1 MRRTR
6 HNGTIGLLSVAVLAV
21 GVTGRLAAEGETSQ
35 EPAAAV
41 QAAVAAAAPQAPKPD
56 FPPHAEVLKDYKK
69 VVSTAGDERS
79 FYTLWTREKDG
90 QMLAELPQ
98 QFANQK
104 HFFAMTVAG
113 GEVFAGLQVTDMY
126 VYWRRFDK
134 RLALIQ
140 PNVRIKATGDSE
152 SKASVE
158 RLFTDRVLL
167 DVPILTMGPGGGP
180 VIDMDALLVGNAS
193 TFFGSSARVS
203 NAALATIKKAKAF
216 SENVEIAFEVP
227 TASPVSSR
235 NGQLK
240 TLHYSISLI
249 KPTPGFKPRKADE
262 RVGYFITAH
271 SDYGKYKDDET
282 RVRYITRWHLEK
294 KDSNRKVSLPKE
306 PITFFIEHT
315 TPPRYRYWVSQ
326 GILYWNAAFEKIG
339 LREAIRVEY
348 QDAETGQHMD
358 KDPEDVRWNF
368 VRWLNNDIGTAIG
381 PSRINPETGQI
392 LDADIILTD
401 GWIRHFEKQFNEVF
415 PQIAMEG
422 MSAETLAWLSTH
434 PQWDPRVRMAHP
446 AQRQHLISQ
455 IARDGAQ
462 PGAGHVAMQVDSR
475 LIGSNPYDGLI
486 GRASQ
491 MNGLCLAADGKSF
504 DVAVMRM
511 HLAIMQALAADEAA
525 DGEGEKS
532 ESKDKDAKDK
542 DSKKDDLID
551 GMPEDFVGPLLAE
564 LVAHE
569 VGHTLGLRHNFKSS
583 SVYSLAQINSDEVKG
598 KKPLA
603 GSVMDYLPVNM
614 NLESGKMQGDYT
626 MIGIGPYDMWAIE
639 YGYTFENDLKPILNR
654 VAEPELAYATDEDT
668 GGPDPLARRYDFSKN
683 PLDYAQEQVRLAN
696 HHRRKVLDKFVK
708 DGQSWSHARRGY
720 EMTLAMQMRAVSM
733 MAGWVGGT
741 FVNRDKKGDKDGR
754 PPLEVVPVQQQRD
767 ALKFVLEKTF
777 RDDAYGLDAEL
788 LKRMTVD
795 KWLDGEDFFRAFSE
809 DPTWPVHDRVMGL
822 QASVLTQLMTPSTL
836 RRVYD
841 NEYRTPSDQE
851 ALTLPELL
859 TAISGEIWSEL
870 DHKPSEKHTARKPLI
885 STLRQ
890 NLQREHIERLIDLT
904 FPGNGS
910 TAAHKPICNLSVLEL
925 RSIRDKSSKALEE
938 WTEQLDPDTVAHLSQ
953 VKDQITKALD
963 ANYIYNA
970 HDLRSSFGV
979 PLFFFQDKDGAGL
992 QR

>member
-1 MRRTR
+1 MCRARRS
-6 HNGTIGLLSVAVLAV
+6 GSIVGLVVAALAV
-21 GVTGRLAAEGETSQ
+21 GLAGRLWAQEERGAISA
-35 EPAAAV
+35 EPAAAA
-41 QAAVAAAAPQAPKPD
+41 QAAAAAAAAKAAKKPD
-56 FPPHAEVLKDYKK
+56 FPPHSEVLEGFEK
-69 VVSTAGDERS
+69 VVSTADGKQS

-113 GEVFAGLQVTDMY
+113 GEPFAGLQAGDMY

-140 PNVRIKATGDSE
+140 PNIEIKSTGDSE
-152 SKASVE
+152 SKASVD

-180 VIDMDALLVGNAS
+180 VVDLDALLVGNSS
-193 TFFGSSARVS
+193 TFFGGSARVS
-203 NAALATIKKAKAF
+203 NPALVTIKKAKAF
-216 SENVEIAFEVP
+216 PENVEIAFEAP
-227 TASPVSSR
+227 TQG
-235 NGQLK
+235 GQLK

-249 KPTPGFKPRKADE
+249 KANPAFKARKADE
-262 RVGYFITAH
+262 RVGYFITAY

-294 KDSNRKVSLPKE
+294 KDSGRKLSLPKE
-306 PITFFIEHT
+306 PITFYIEHT

-326 GILYWNAAFEKIG
+326 GILYWNQAFEKIG

-348 QDAETGQHMD
+348 QDGETGLHMD

-381 PSRINPETGQI
+381 PSRINPESGQI

-422 MSAETLAWLSTH
+422 MSAETLAWLGQH
-434 PQWDPRVRMAHP
+434 PNWDPRVRLAHP
-446 AQRQHLISQ
+446 AQRQNV
-455 IARDGAQ
+455 IAQLTRQSAQ
-462 PGAGHVAMQVDSR
+462 PLAGHAITQVDPR
-475 LIGSNPYDGLI
+475 LIGNNPYDGLV
-486 GRASQ
+486 GRTSQ
-491 MNGLCLAADGKSF
+491 LNGLCLAADGKSF

-511 HLAIMQALAADEAA
+511 HMAIMRAIAEEQLAAADEG
-525 DGEGEKS
+525 DKS
-532 ESKDKDAKDK
+532 DSKDKESKDKEP
-542 DSKKDDLID
+542 KKDDLID
-551 GMPEDFVGPLLAE
+551 GMPEDFIGPLLAE

-583 SVYSLAQINSDEVKG
+583 SVYPLAEINGAELKG
-598 KKPLA
+598 KKPHA

-614 NLESGKMQGDYT
+614 NLESGKLQGDYS

-639 YGYTFENDLKPILNR
+639 YGYTFESDLKPILNR

-683 PLDYAQEQVRLAN
+683 PLDYATEQVRLAN
-696 HHRRKVLDKFVK
+696 HHRRRLIDKFVK

-733 MAGWVGGT
+733 MANWVGGT

-754 PPLEVVPVQQQRD
+754 TPLEVVPVEQQRE
-767 ALKFVLEKTF
+767 ALKFVLESTF

-788 LKRMTVD
+788 LKRMTID
-795 KWLDGEDFFRAFSE
+795 KWLDGDDYFRAFSE

-841 NEYRTPSDQE
+841 NEYRIPSDKE
-851 ALTLPELL
+851 AVTLPELL
-859 TAISGEIWSEL
+859 STISTEIWREL
-870 DHKPSEKHTARKPLI
+870 ESKPSEKHTARKPLI

-925 RSIRDKSSKALEE
+925 RSICEKSAKALEG
-938 WTEQLDPDTVAHLSQ
+938 WKDQLDPYTVAHLSQ
-953 VKDQITKALD
+953 VKEQVTKALD
-963 ANYIYNA
+963 AQYIYNTD
-970 HDLRSSFGV
+970 DLRPSMSL
-979 PLFFFQDKDGAGL
+979 PLFFFQQNGGAAP
-992 QR
+992 QK